1 MNENQTIYAAC
12 IPSVGPQC
20 NRMPPQFF
28 CLNGPVW
35 CAFVVCCYLAK
46 LSIERN
52 WRIPGIFY
60 VLLSILFCLFAS
72 FFSFTLS
79 LSPFSTSSSPSFS
92 SSRKNDSSE
101 FFLSVSWSYSFSF
114 IRCLLKETD
123 GKSPVIVLML
133 ISRHLETR
141 LSQTVLTESK
151 MYSTVIR
158 WSKKKKKRVNTST
171 LRSKSYLHFFSASVE
186 INHADKKLTIST
198 KRPKSCLA
206 PEMSTTTG
214 TKLFVI
220 FSLSLIRNYYFSIP
234 LAPYKFNFFN
244 SSPSSY
250 PVQSF

>member
-1 MNENQTIYAAC
+1 MRLSSAATWLSYQLNATEEFLGYFTSYFRYC
-12 IPSVGPQC
+12 FV
-20 NRMPPQFF
+20 
-28 CLNGPVW
+28 CLPV
-35 CAFVVCCYLAK
+35 F
-46 LSIERN
+46 S
-52 WRIPGIFY
+52 P
-60 VLLSILFCLFAS
+60 LLSLP
-72 FFSFTLS
+72 LS
-79 LSPFSTSSSPSFS
+79 LFSTSSSPSFS

-123 GKSPVIVLML
+123 GKSPANVLML

-141 LSQTVLTESK
+141 WSQTVLTESK

-158 WSKKKKKRVNTST
+158 WSKKKRNE
-171 LRSKSYLHFFSASVE
+171 LRLRLYAQKSYLHFFSVSVE

-198 KRPKSCLA
+198 KRPESYLA
-206 PEMSTTTG
+206 PEMSTITG